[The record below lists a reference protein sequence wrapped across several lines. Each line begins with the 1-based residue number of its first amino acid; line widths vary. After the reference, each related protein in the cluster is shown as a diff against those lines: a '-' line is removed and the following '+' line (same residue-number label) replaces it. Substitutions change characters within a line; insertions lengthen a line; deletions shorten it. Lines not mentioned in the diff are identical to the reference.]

1 MTFLKRDGEF
11 ATFIYF
17 FFFYW
22 EHGRTRNSLMGK
34 MEAILRSGLIAGSIN
49 TYISVHKTLN

>member
-1 MTFLKRDGEF
+1 MTFLKRDEEF
-11 ATFIYF
+11 AT

-22 EHGRTRNSLMGK
+22 EHGRIRNSLMGK
-34 MEAILRSGLIAGSIN
+34 MEVILPGLIAGQIN